1 MIEQLFSSFL
11 PSIEH
16 VHLVGYWIAFFAA
29 LFETAF
35 LVGLLLPGSTLLLLL
50 GALAASGKLDF
61 GDLLW
66 FAIMGAVLGDN
77 VNYWLGQRY
86 GQRWTRSGIW
96 FITSAHI
103 ERARHFMEQ
112 HGAKSVFLARFIP
125 SIKEIAPFIAGTF
138 GMPHRTFMLWNI
150 LGAIGWGCQ
159 WVGGGYLFGQ
169 SLKLA
174 EAWMSRASMVL
185 VIVLLI
191 WVLLWL
197 LWRFVT
203 RHGRNIVDLAIVLV
217 RSLWSAVSQSSYTQ
231 QFTQRHPD
239 CVRFLARRVDRT
251 HFFGLPLTIFT
262 LAFTYVLAL
271 FAGIV
276 EDIITAD
283 PIVAFD
289 HSVAQL
295 IAAVRTPEIVHLFIW
310 VTSLG
315 ETSVLITFISISSL
329 VLWLSNLRWVIIG
342 LLVSTSGAS
351 LFSMLGK
358 LTFQRLRPVEASLLE
373 SSYSFPSGH
382 ATGAVA
388 FYGFIGYLLIRTTL
402 TWKGQVRLFFAF
414 LVLVV
419 LIGLS
424 RIVLG
429 VHYVSDVWAG
439 YLVGSLWLIV
449 GITLTEWLSNNRWIA
464 WHAVSDRRSQVI
476 ATRGLIIIAISGFIS
491 YASSRAIPNYFPP
504 SEPSVQIKSPIDEL
518 LRAQHLSRTMT
529 PLGEPEQPLTFAI
542 ATPNT
547 TVLSAWLEQAGWQI
561 SDKPELKNI
570 LHLIQ
575 QKLDYENGPLPP
587 FFWNNQMNDLAFEQV
602 IQVDQRKVISTVQIW
617 HTQYRIG
624 GKEIFVGTA
633 RNFDEIRWGVFHK
646 FLPDV
651 DAAADSFIQTLK
663 NANPHVDVCQ
673 RALVSSIVGT
683 FGMGDPFFTRGGL
696 WLIDVND
703 KSNISLLCELI
714 RQGID

>member
-1 MIEQLFSSFL
+1 MIEQLFSSLL

-16 VHLVGYWIAFFAA
+16 LHLVGYWIAFFAA
-29 LFETAF
+29 LFETA
-35 LVGLLLPGSTLLLLL
+35 LVIGLLLPGSTLLLLL

-66 FAIMGAVLGDN
+66 FAIIGAVLGDN

-86 GQRWTRSGIW
+86 GQRWTRAGIW
-96 FITSAHI
+96 FITSTHI
-103 ERARHFMEQ
+103 ERAHHFMES
-112 HGAKSVFLARFIP
+112 HGAKSVFFARFIP
-125 SIKEIAPFIAGTF
+125 SFKEIAPFIAGTF
-138 GMPHRTFMLWNI
+138 GMPRRTFMLWNI

-174 EAWMSRASMVL
+174 EAWMSRVSLIL

-197 LWRFVT
+197 LWRFVI
-203 RHGRNIVDLAIVLV
+203 RHGRNIVDLAIVLI
-217 RSLWSAVSQSSYTQ
+217 RSLWSALSQSTYTQ
-231 QFTQRHPD
+231 QFTQRHPK
-239 CVRFLARRVDRT
+239 CVRFLVKRVDRS
-251 HFFGLPLTIFT
+251 HFFGLPLTIFA

-271 FAGIV
+271 FGGIV

-289 HSVAQL
+289 HTVAQL
-295 IAAVRTPEIVHLFIW
+295 IAAVRTPKIVHLFIW
-310 VTSLG
+310 VTSFG
-315 ETSVLITFISISSL
+315 ETSVLMAFLCTSSL
-329 VLWLSNLRWVIIG
+329 VLWLTNLRFAIIG
-342 LLVSTSGAS
+342 LLVSSCGAS
-351 LFSMLGK
+351 LFCILGK
-358 LTFQRLRPVEASLLE
+358 LTFQRLRPLEATLLE

-382 ATGAVA
+382 ATEAVA
-388 FYGFIGYLLIRTTL
+388 VYGFIGYLLIRTTL

-414 LVLVV
+414 LVLIV

-429 VHYVSDVWAG
+429 VHYLSDVWAG

-449 GITLTEWLSNNRWIA
+449 GITLTEWLSNNKWIE
-464 WHAVSDRRSQVI
+464 WHAVSDRRSQII
-476 ATRGLIIIAISGFIS
+476 ARGLIVITIAGFIS

-504 SEPSVQIKSPIDEL
+504 LEPSVQINSPIDEL
-518 LRAQHLSRTMT
+518 LRVQHLSRTMT

-542 ATPNT
+542 AVPNT
-547 TVLSAWLEQAGWQI
+547 TILSTWLDQAGWHKA
-561 SDKPELKNI
+561 DKPELKNI
-570 LHLIQ
+570 MRLIQ

-602 IQVDQRKVISTVQIW
+602 IQVEQRKVISTIQIW
-617 HTQYRIG
+617 HTQFRIG
-624 GKEIFVGTA
+624 GKEVFVGTV

-651 DAAADSFIQTLK
+651 DVAADSFIQTLK
-663 NANPHVDVCQ
+663 HSNPHIDVCQ
-673 RALVSSIVGT
+673 RALVPSIVGT
-683 FGMGDPFFTRGGL
+683 FGSGEPFFTRGGI
-696 WLIDVND
+696 WQIDEANQTD
-703 KSNISLLCELI
+703 ATLLCEI
-714 RQGID
+714 Q

>member
-1 MIEQLFSSFL
+1 MIEQLFMSFL

-16 VHLVGYWIAFFAA
+16 VHLMGYWIAFFAA
-29 LFETAF
+29 LFETT
-35 LVGLLLPGSTLLLLL
+35 LVIGLLLPGSTLLLLL
-50 GALAASGKLDF
+50 GALAASGKLDL

-77 VNYWLGQRY
+77 FNYWLGQRY
-86 GQRWTRSGIW
+86 GQRWTRAGIW

-103 ERARHFMEQ
+103 ERAHHFMEQ
-112 HGAKSVFLARFIP
+112 HGAKSVFFARFIP
-125 SIKEIAPFIAGTF
+125 SIKEIAPFIAGSF
-138 GMPHRTFMLWNI
+138 GMPRRTFMVWNI

-174 EAWMSRASMVL
+174 EAWMSRASMIL
-185 VIVLLI
+185 VILLLI
-191 WVLLWL
+191 GVLLWF
-197 LWRFVT
+197 LWRFIM
-203 RHGRNIVDLAIVLV
+203 RHGRNVVDLAIVLV
-217 RSLWSAVSQSSYTQ
+217 RSLWSALSQSSYIQ
-231 QFTQRHPD
+231 QFTQRHPE
-239 CVRFLARRVDRT
+239 CVRFLAKRVDRT
-251 HFFGLPLTIFT
+251 HFFGLPLTIFA

-310 VTSLG
+310 ITSLG
-315 ETSVLITFISISSL
+315 ETSVLVTFLCISSL
-329 VLWLSNLRWVIIG
+329 VLWLSNLRFVIIG
-342 LLVSTSGAS
+342 LLVSSSGAS

-358 LTFQRLRPVEASLLE
+358 LTFQRLRPIEASLLE

-382 ATGAVA
+382 ATEAVA
-388 FYGFIGYLLIRTTL
+388 FYGFIGYLLIRTTRS
-402 TWKGQVRLFFAF
+402 WKWQVRLFFAF

-449 GITLTEWLSNNRWIA
+449 GITLTEWFSTNGRIA
-464 WHAVSDRRSQVI
+464 WHAVSDRRSRIIASGLIVI
-476 ATRGLIIIAISGFIS
+476 AITGFIS
-491 YASSRAIPNYFPP
+491 YAGSRDIPNYFPP
-504 SEPSVQIKSPIDEL
+504 PELSAQINSPIDEL
-518 LRAQHLSRTMT
+518 LRAKNLSRTMT

-542 ATPNT
+542 AAPNIT
-547 TVLSAWLEQAGWQI
+547 ILSAWLGQAGWHKT
-561 SDKPELKNI
+561 DGPEFKNI
-570 LHLIQ
+570 LRLIQ

-587 FFWNNQMNDLAFEQV
+587 FFWNNQMNDLAFEQA
-602 IQVDQRKVISTVQIW
+602 IQVNQRKVIATIQLW
-617 HTQYRIG
+617 HTQYQIG
-624 GKEIFVGTA
+624 GKEVFVGTV

-651 DAAADSFIQTLK
+651 DAAVEGFIQSIK
-663 NANPHVDVCQ
+663 NSGQHFDICQ
-673 RALVSSIVGT
+673 RALVPSMVGT
-683 FGMGDPFFTRGGL
+683 FGMGDSFFTRGGL
-696 WLIDVND
+696 WLIDQRDQGNET
-703 KSNISLLCELI
+703 LLCGLQ